1 MKLPRCGRMNNA
13 WWFASLYISSKER
26 TILDGKTVH
35 TSCQDDDKCAI
46 VAQ

>member
-1 MKLPRCGRMNNA
+1 MNNA

-26 TILDGKTVH
+26 TILDGKTV
-35 TSCQDDDKCAI
+35 QDDDKCAI